1 MGNKYKVTGISRRTI
16 MLPNGTFK
24 DVYEVSFET
33 QSGVKDS
40 ITVPTE
46 LFSKDYVKTELDK
59 AVNNIEGV
67 MSL

>member
-1 MGNKYKVTGISRRTI
+1 MAAKYKVTGVNKRTI

-40 ITVPTE
+40 IAVPVE
-46 LFSKDYVKTELDK
+46 LFTKDYVKAELDK
-59 AVNNIEGV
+59 AVANIEAII
-67 MSL
+67 SL